1 MIIDYDFGK
10 RRKVPCFA
18 CDERGHCTMNCGP
31 SMKDDKMAK
40 FTIQAST
47 PAEFQ
52 TAMVKWLNDQSV
64 MARSQGR
71 ISKAKRVQHD
81 RYTEAE
87 ALESAAR
94 FISEVVIEAPSD
106 GTPV

>member
-1 MIIDYDFGK
+1 
-10 RRKVPCFA
+10 
-18 CDERGHCTMNCGP
+18 
-31 SMKDDKMAK
+31 MAK

-52 TAMVKWLNDQSV
+52 QAVVKWLNDQSV
-64 MARSQGR
+64 AIRSQGR
-71 ISKAKRVQHD
+71 ISKGKRVQHD

-94 FISEVVIEAPSD
+94 FISEVVIE
-106 GTPV
+106 PVAKPLEYASNDLTGSRLCD